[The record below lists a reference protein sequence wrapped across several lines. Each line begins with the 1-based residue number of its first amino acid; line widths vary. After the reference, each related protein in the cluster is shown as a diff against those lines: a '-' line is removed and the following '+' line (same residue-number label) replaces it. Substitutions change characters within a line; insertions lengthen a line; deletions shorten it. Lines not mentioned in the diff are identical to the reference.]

1 LPTPK
6 KDKTELQRELIRYD
20 PTAEEQ
26 RLNYLNSETPNT
38 VEQKQIF
45 EYTMNAINENKSE
58 VIFIQGD
65 GGSGKT
71 TLAKKI
77 IAAARAKG
85 LLCAGCAST
94 ALAATNYE
102 NFDTAHGL
110 FKFPVVEENDKET
123 NEEIKCRVK
132 EYPERLE
139 LLQHI
144 KLIVWDEF
152 PSNHREVFES
162 VYKSLD
168 YFKNKI
174 IICMGDFRQIAP
186 VVPGGNRDDI
196 VNASI
201 KASPHWT
208 RFTKL
213 FLTKNM
219 RLDQQNMNPSEIEEQ
234 KRYGELI
241 LAIGEGLYDNQDADM
256 LSENKES
263 GEQTYRIGNI
273 THFTN
278 QTDALNFIYPH
289 GFSCCEEM
297 KTKAILASTNTEVDL
312 WNEEIQ
318 NLNLNNIHTLYS
330 SDSLSEVDDQK
341 GILKKMLTEE
351 ILNAFNN
358 HSSPPHKLNLKIGD
372 ICIILRNIAK
382 REGLTNNTRVRI
394 LKIQQYCISVKF
406 ISKFKFI
413 T

>member
-1 LPTPK
+1 MPTPK

-20 PTAEEQ
+20 PAAEEQ

-58 VIFIQGD
+58 VIFIQGV

-71 TLAKKI
+71 TLAKTI
-77 IAAARAKG
+77 IAASRRAKG

-110 FKFPVVEENDKET
+110 FKFPVVEEDDKET

-186 VVPGGNRDDI
+186 VVPGGNRDDK

-201 KASPHWT
+201 KASPHRT

-219 RLDQQNMNPSEIEEQ
+219 RLDQQNMNPRELEEQ

-256 LSENKES
+256 LFENKET

-278 QTDALNFIYPH
+278 QNDALNFIYPH
-289 GFSCCEEM
+289 GFSSCEEM

-318 NLNLNNIHTLYS
+318 NLNLNSIHTL
-330 SDSLSEVDDQK
+330 
-341 GILKKMLTEE
+341 
-351 ILNAFNN
+351 
-358 HSSPPHKLNLKIGD
+358 
-372 ICIILRNIAK
+372 
-382 REGLTNNTRVRI
+382 
-394 LKIQQYCISVKF
+394 
-406 ISKFKFI
+406 
-413 T
+413 